1 MVTVAQL
8 DEILKSGNFNFPEN
22 AVDTVLK
29 EMLNC
34 NEVNQIDRACFI

>member
-34 NEVNQIDRACFI
+34 NEVD